1 MGQFV
6 LGIEYSY
13 TMEEMT
19 ENFEVI
25 KHLKTY
31 VVGSFS
37 LAIVSAIVLGILGY
51 LVLSVVTKKQIAI
64 QDE

>member
-19 ENFEVI
+19 ENFEI
-25 KHLKTY
+25 YKHLKTY
-31 VVGSFS
+31 IVGSFS
-37 LAIVSAIVLGILGY
+37 LAIVSAIVLGVLGY
-51 LVLSVVTKKQIAI
+51 FILSIFSKKQIAV
-64 QDE
+64 QHE